1 MSGPRLET
9 DGLFLIKYGEIA
21 LKKRNRGTFVKSLK
35 ESIRAHLPDVPLAVH
50 ETFHRVFV
58 GFRTKDKERIAEAL
72 GHTFGVVSFC
82 EAVRVP
88 REMPALE
95 EAAIG
100 LAERFLA
107 EGRGARFKAEVRRAD
122 KSFPLTSYEI
132 ACRIGDVLSSRFP
145 ELIVDVHNPD
155 WILSIEIRERAYLYG
170 PQSPGL
176 YGLPVG
182 SSGKGVLL
190 LSGGID
196 SPVAGWMMAK
206 RGMALEAVYF
216 HSPPFTS
223 QGAREKVES
232 LTRILRRYAPGTVL
246 HVVNFTPVL
255 ARIKEKA
262 KDEEV
267 TLLLRACMMRFAT
280 LLAARRGGEC
290 LVTGE
295 SLGQVAS
302 QTVESIHFTG
312 TLSELPV
319 FRPLIGMNKEEIIA
333 VAHKIET
340 FETSN
345 LPYDDCCVLFS
356 PAHPLI
362 HPEVNRMKSAY
373 NCLSVES
380 LLVEAL
386 EKSEL
391 VSV

>member
-1 MSGPRLET
+1 MSGPRSET
-9 DGLFLIKYGEIA
+9 DSLFLIKYGEIA
-21 LKKRNRGTFVKSLK
+21 LKNRNRGACVSSLK
-35 ESIRAHLPDVPLAVH
+35 ESIRARLPDLSFSVH
-50 ETFHRVFV
+50 ETFHRVFLD
-58 GFRTKDKERIAEAL
+58 FHAKDKDRIAEAL
-72 GHTFGVVSFC
+72 GRTFGVVSFC

-88 REMPALE
+88 REMSAVE
-95 EAAIG
+95 EAAIS
-100 LAERFLA
+100 LTERFLA
-107 EGRGARFKAEVRRAD
+107 EGRGARFKAEVRRAE

-132 ACRIGDVLSSRFP
+132 ACRIGDILTAHFL
-145 ELIVDVHNPD
+145 ELIVDVHEPD

-170 PQSPGL
+170 PQSPGP

-223 QGAREKVES
+223 QGAREKVEA
-232 LTRILRRYAPGTVL
+232 LTRILCRYAPGIIL

-280 LLAARRGGEC
+280 LLAGRRGGEC

-333 VAHKIET
+333 TARKIET

-356 PAHPLI
+356 PVHPLI
-362 HPEVNRMKSAY
+362 HPEVNRMRRAY
-373 NCLSVES
+373 DCLSVES

-386 EKSEL
+386 EKAETMSL
-391 VSV
+391 